1 MLNCNRGNHM
11 MGTLSPLNTKRLFL
25 NMLLFIYFWLPGSSV
40 QCTGSAMLPV
50 GFLYLQ

>member
-1 MLNCNRGNHM
+1 MLKHNRENHV
-11 MGTLSPLNTKRLFL
+11 MGTLSLLNTKHLFL
-25 NMLLFIYFWLPGSSV
+25 NVLLFIYFWLPGSLV